1 MAVARTI
8 WFSFHLGCHRSAV
21 SFSALNV
28 PPLTQTIALIWGSDP
43 CVSSPPAE
51 SRSSPTN
58 TPIFPP
64 VPSSYWVLLGSY
76 RVLLGS
82 IHSFPLFRDSYLFL
96 AGVPHAPLCLKVYS
110 WCIHG
115 ERCTPRSPTPLASC
129 FSDQIYNLFL
139 LNIMLSLLLST
150 MVCSAHIILITVY
163 YIISRI

>member
-1 MAVARTI
+1 MAVARTV

-21 SFSALNV
+21 LLSALNV
-28 PPLTQTIALIWGSDP
+28 SPLTQLPGCGDRTPASVP
-43 CVSSPPAE
+43 PPAKG
-51 SRSSPTN
+51 RSSPTN

-163 YIISRI
+163 YIISPI